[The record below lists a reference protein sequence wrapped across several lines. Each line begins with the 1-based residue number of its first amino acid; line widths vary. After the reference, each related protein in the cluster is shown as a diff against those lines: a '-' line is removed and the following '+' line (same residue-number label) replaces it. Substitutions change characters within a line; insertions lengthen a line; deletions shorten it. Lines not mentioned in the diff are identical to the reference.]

1 MSIEIREAHSQEF
14 EKSLKTVKFMS
25 KRMAFDENMGKV
37 NWKLVRTISNFGYR
51 FMPKEKGV
59 KYSKIKLDNLTAI
72 VSTPKN
78 LTNENIIIYIHG
90 GGFVSGSANSSKGY
104 CSMLAKFSGC
114 RVVAVNYSLAP
125 ERPYPYAVDDCVKA
139 YRILQSIYKNAKFA
153 FVGESAGA
161 NLCLVT
167 ALKARSLGLN
177 MPSCLVVH
185 SPFVDFS
192 GSLDRSLHEI
202 NDFTVKEG
210 CLIPLN
216 KIYVDSAESNNTFI
230 SPIFGDFENFP
241 PTFITCDYNET
252 LFADSMALYE
262 KLQSQNITV
271 KMVQMKNAF
280 HAFATIGSGS
290 PETAELLKDNL
301 NFILENFNLQG

>member
-1 MSIEIREAHSQEF
+1 MSIEVKETYSKEF
-14 EKSLKTVKFMS
+14 QKCKKTVKFMS
-25 KRMAFDENMGKV
+25 KRMAFDEKMGKV
-37 NWKLVRTISNFGYR
+37 NWKLVRAISNFGYR

-59 KYSKIKLDNLTAI
+59 KYSKIKLDNITAI
-72 VSTPKN
+72 VSTPEN
-78 LTNENIIIYIHG
+78 LNNNNIIMYIHG

-125 ERPYPYAVDDCVKA
+125 EKPYPYAVDDCIKA
-139 YRILQSIYKNAKFA
+139 YSILQALYQGAKFA

-161 NLCLVT
+161 NLCLAT
-167 ALKARSLGLN
+167 ALKAKSLGLN

-192 GSLDRSLHEI
+192 GSLDRSLHEVD
-202 NDFTVKEG
+202 DFTVKEG
-210 CLIPLN
+210 CLIPLTY
-216 KIYVDSAESNNTFI
+216 IYVNGAESNNPFV
-230 SPIFGDFENFP
+230 SPIFGDFESYP
-241 PTFITCDYNET
+241 STYITCDYNET

-262 KLQSQNITV
+262 KLNENNVTV
-271 KMVQMKNAF
+271 KMLQMKNAF

-290 PETAELLKDNL
+290 PETMELLNE
-301 NFILENFNLQG
+301 NIEFIISSFN